1 MNRIMPQDI
10 RILPIAE
17 EHIDGFHRCL
27 DLVARERLYL
37 ALVQAPPLDS
47 TKAFVLSNIANHVP
61 QFVAV
66 INKDVIGWC
75 DISPL
80 KYEGF
85 KHRGELGMGVH
96 PLYRGLGIGQQL
108 IGRTIQRAKE
118 SGLVRIE
125 LEVFASNVSAI
136 KLYEKIG
143 FITEGIKKKA
153 RWIDGNFDDII
164 EMVLF
169 V

>member
-1 MNRIMPQDI
+1 MNRTMPQNI
-10 RILPIAE
+10 QILPIAE

-27 DLVARERLYL
+27 DLVAHERLYL

-47 TKAFVLSNIANHVP
+47 AKAFVLSNIANHVP
-61 QFVAV
+61 QFVAL
-66 INKDVIGWC
+66 INDDVVGWC

-164 EMVLF
+164 EKV
-169 V
+169 